1 MYNMTQ
7 PRNIEI
13 IGQDQSAKFANEFH
27 IMHTPNEFVLSV
39 VEVIPQMKFSTQEGI
54 TDQGKKH
61 NIAKISSAGIIQKVV
76 GRFGM
81 SPAAFK
87 KMVTVMNK
95 NLQQYEAKFGSI
107 AINPPEGLQ

>member
-1 MYNMTQ
+1 
-7 PRNIEI
+7 
-13 IGQDQSAKFANEFH
+13 

-39 VEVIPQMKFSTQEGI
+39 VEVIPQMKFSTRESF
-54 TDQGKKH
+54 TEQGKKQ
-61 NIAKISSAGIIQKVV
+61 NVAKISSTGILQKIV

-95 NLQQYEAKFGSI
+95 NLQQYEEKFGSI
-107 AINPPEGLQ
+107 AINPPEGMQ

>member
-1 MYNMTQ
+1 MSQ
-7 PRNIEI
+7 SRRIEI
-13 IGQDQSAKFANEFH
+13 IGQEQSAIFANEFH
-27 IMHTPNEFVLSV
+27 IMHTPNDFVLSV
-39 VEVIPQMKFSTQEGI
+39 VEVIPQMQFSTKSRVTEKGTKQNLAKVSSTGI
-54 TDQGKKH
+54 VH
-61 NIAKISSAGIIQKVV
+61 NIV

-95 NLQQYEAKFGSI
+95 NLQQYEDKFGSI